1 MDELFIEE
9 DEEQATGGG
18 WLATFADLMSLLMCF
33 FVLLLSFSEM
43 DVLKYKQVAGS
54 MRDAFGVQSEVK
66 VKDIPKGTSII
77 AQEFSAGRPDPTP
90 LNKVQQATVD
100 FTKQSL
106 DTRSRPPGTSEEK
119 SELNATPE
127 QVEAL
132 MREVLRRQSE
142 DAAKILSEAL
152 RAEIEAGKIDIES
165 GLSTVTIRIREKGS
179 FPSGSAD
186 LSSEFLPVIGR
197 LRRVLKDVDGDIA
210 VEGHTDD
217 IPISNALF
225 RSNWGLSVDRALSVA
240 HELMKDPAMN
250 QERFMVIGY
259 ADTRPFADND
269 SPANRSQNR
278 RVEIVIKRGLEDAET
293 TDLRALEQANPDLL
307 EEMQVSAAGGIASIT
322 PTAHQL
328 FVVKNDW
335 IEQAAP

>member
-1 MDELFIEE
+1 MDEIFIEE

-33 FVLLLSFSEM
+33 FVLMLSFSEM

-54 MRDAFGVQSEVK
+54 MREAFGVQNEIK

-106 DTRSRPPGTSEEK
+106 DTRSRPPGTSEAK
-119 SELNATPE
+119 SDLTATPE

-142 DAAKILSEAL
+142 SAAKILSEAL
-152 RAEIEAGKIDIES
+152 QDEIDAGKIDIES

-186 LSSEFLPVIGR
+186 LSSDFLPVIGR

-210 VEGHTDD
+210 VEGHTDN

-240 HELMKDPAMN
+240 HELMKEPEMDE
-250 QERFMVIGY
+250 ERFMVIGY
-259 ADTRPFADND
+259 ADTRPFASNDNPQD
-269 SPANRSQNR
+269 RSQNR
-278 RVEIVIKRGLEDAET
+278 RVEIVIKRGLEDAESI
-293 TDLRALEQANPDLL
+293 DLRALEESNPGLV
-307 EEMQVSAAGGIASIT
+307 EELQMSPSNSIASIT
-322 PTAHQL
+322 PTDHRL
-328 FVVKNDW
+328 FVVKND
-335 IEQAAP
+335 